1 VLSICFTEELF
12 QHGQQ
17 TLAVGACVFPLSCF
31 PLLSLTLS
39 HGKYFETLSFFS
51 IQLASVRTKVG
62 LIPGSKPLRRVL
74 VWIDVF
80 VCMCGECFAI
90 IMEIYENWLWIRAS
104 QTAMDAI

>member
-1 VLSICFTEELF
+1 MANKPLLSALVFSLF
-12 QHGQQ
+12 
-17 TLAVGACVFPLSCF
+17 LVSLCV
-31 PLLSLTLS
+31 LSLTLS

-80 VCMCGECFAI
+80 VCVCVCVCVGSV
-90 IMEIYENWLWIRAS
+90 L
-104 QTAMDAI
+104 Q